1 MKVSEAIDILK
12 RYPKDCEIYLKYPN
26 DCETHHCKDWEDTD
40 ENGNIICPNLIY
52 LYRLHITCDT
62 HMEEFH
68 KGCEVEVVD
77 KVIFFGNANEEPK
90 IIG

>member
-40 ENGNIICPNLIY
+40 ENGNIIYPNRIY
-52 LYRLHITCDT
+52 VYRLDDVTI
-62 HMEEFH
+62 
-68 KGCEVEVVD
+68 VD
-77 KVIFFGNANEEPK
+77 KAIIMCSFNEEPA
-90 IIG
+90 IID